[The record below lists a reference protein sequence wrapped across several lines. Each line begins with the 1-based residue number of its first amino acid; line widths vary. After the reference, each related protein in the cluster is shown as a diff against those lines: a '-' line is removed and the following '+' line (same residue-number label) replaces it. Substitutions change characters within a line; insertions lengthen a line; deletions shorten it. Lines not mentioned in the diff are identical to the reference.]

1 MKHITNLNQYSDR
14 ELSQFFLNDIE
25 CWKVFI
31 KSTKEEN
38 TDSAIFDLKKKA
50 DERFIYRPDQW
61 TDLILTWGLWQI
73 DELKTQ
79 LKRITEDKD
88 RDHSVIPELTPEEL
102 EELKEDF
109 EFCEE
114 ANRQKELDDYAEDID
129 QQAFAQGRESSRG
142 GK

>member
-1 MKHITNLNQYSDR
+1 M
-14 ELSQFFLNDIE
+14 
-25 CWKVFI
+25 
-31 KSTKEEN
+31 
-38 TDSAIFDLKKKA
+38 
-50 DERFIYRPDQW
+50 
-61 TDLILTWGLWQI
+61 ILTWGLWQI